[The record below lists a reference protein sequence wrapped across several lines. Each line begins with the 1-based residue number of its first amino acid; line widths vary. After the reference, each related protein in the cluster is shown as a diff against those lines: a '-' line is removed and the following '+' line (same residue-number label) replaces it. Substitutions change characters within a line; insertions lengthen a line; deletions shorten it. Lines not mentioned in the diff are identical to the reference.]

1 MAAKTEDTSART
13 FLRNGFYE
21 RLIGLRTTDPKTFNS
36 ISPASKLGLFH
47 YEASKRQHEAEQ
59 QKS

>member
-1 MAAKTEDTSART
+1 MATKAPSPSTQGFVR
-13 FLRNGFYE
+13 LGFYE
-21 RLIGLRTTDPKTFNS
+21 RLAVMRETDPKTFNS
-36 ISPASKLGLFH
+36 ISPASKLALFH